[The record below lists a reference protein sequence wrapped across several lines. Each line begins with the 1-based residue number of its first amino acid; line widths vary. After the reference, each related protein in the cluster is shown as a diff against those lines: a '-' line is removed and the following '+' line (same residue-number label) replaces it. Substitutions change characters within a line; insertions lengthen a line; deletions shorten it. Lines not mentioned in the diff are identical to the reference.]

1 MFRDIVGNKWVIGGV
16 AFLIVFASACVLWY
30 RYDTAADRKA
40 LAETAELIRQLAKK
54 AASDDKMEQA
64 TDAPAENTLTETT
77 GAVVETDTRTD
88 NEAKTYRVGDIYVG
102 KTPPSLPVSQD
113 ELVSPY
119 GFGLYPELPEG
130 YGPIT
135 WPRKHANSELMIRA
149 EIKLLNQ
156 GVPVEG
162 IAMKNGMVYPI
173 IKGICYVKWGET
185 SYGRRYIRRST
196 GHPDDG
202 DYMEAIEEEKR
213 KRRESVTASD
223 FPGIQLILYEEG
235 GIDPYTFLDLP
246 K

>member
-1 MFRDIVGNKWVIGGV
+1 MFRDILTNKWFIGGFC
-16 AFLIVFASACVLWY
+16 FLIVFALACVFWY

-202 DYMEAIEEEKR
+202 DYMRAIKKEKNAR
-213 KRRESVTASD
+213 DESITAAD
-223 FPGIQLILYEEG
+223 FPGIKLVPFEEG

>member
-1 MFRDIVGNKWVIGGV
+1 MFRDIFTNKWFIGGV
-16 AFLIVFASACVLWY
+16 VFLIVFAVACVLWY
-30 RYDTAADRKA
+30 RYDTEADRKA
-40 LAETAELIRQLAKK
+40 LAETAELIRQWAAKNVDTNGE
-54 AASDDKMEQA
+54 AEQA
-64 TDAPAENTLTETT
+64 AEAPAESDTPT
-77 GAVVETDTRTD
+77 AVKPVNEAHTD

-102 KTPPSLPVSQD
+102 KTPPPLPVSQD
-113 ELVSPY
+113 QLVSPY
-119 GFGLYPELPEG
+119 GFGPYPELPEG
-130 YGPIT
+130 FGPIT

-149 EIKLLNQ
+149 EIELLNQ

-162 IAMKNGMVYPI
+162 IVMSNGLIYPI
-173 IKGICYVKWGET
+173 IKGICYVTWGET

-202 DYMEAIEEEKR
+202 DYMEAIEEERR

>member
-202 DYMEAIEEEKR
+202 DYMEAIEEERR

>member
-173 IKGICYVKWGET
+173 IKGICYVEWGET

-202 DYMEAIEEEKR
+202 DYMEAIEEERR

>member
-16 AFLIVFASACVLWY
+16 TFLIVFASACVLWY

-173 IKGICYVKWGET
+173 IKGICYVEWGET

-202 DYMEAIEEEKR
+202 DYMEAIEEERR

>member
-1 MFRDIVGNKWVIGGV
+1 MFRDIFTNKWFIGGV
-16 AFLIVFASACVLWY
+16 VFLIVFAVACVLWY
-30 RYDTAADRKA
+30 RYDTEADRKA
-40 LAETAELIRQLAKK
+40 LAETAELIRQWAAKNVDTNGE
-54 AASDDKMEQA
+54 AEQA
-64 TDAPAENTLTETT
+64 AEAPAESDTPT
-77 GAVVETDTRTD
+77 AVKPVNEAHTD

-102 KTPPSLPVSQD
+102 KTPPPLPVSQD

-202 DYMEAIEEEKR
+202 DYMEAIEEERR